1 MQTAPF
7 DFAEKAATLKALSL
21 TLDSEYSPATR
32 VFWLTLS
39 ALHSAYGSLAGA
51 ANKLEKAPQHDQDVF
66 NLIRKVVDEIAA
78 VEKLVAD
85 IDIEKVRTN
94 AAYAGS
100 MLDRARLARAS
111 AEAVD
116 QLAIAISA
124 VLKAKG
130 AVTDAATLRTKFV
143 DTPPKK
149 YAVVKKSFTH
159 TKGGSPV
166 QFHEGQH
173 CQIDYEDADGK
184 RIADGTG
191 TYAVY
196 FSAEEVPNF
205 FDIV

>member
-7 DFAEKAATLKALSL
+7 DFAEKAAALKALSIS
-21 TLDSEYSPATR
+21 LDTEYSQATR
-32 VFWLTLS
+32 VFWLTLN
-39 ALHSAYGSLAGA
+39 ALHAAYGSLAGA
-51 ANKLEKAPQHDQDVF
+51 ANKLEKAPQHGEDVST
-66 NLIRKVVDEIAA
+66 LIAKVVSEIAA
-78 VEKLVAD
+78 VEKLTAD

-100 MLDRARLARAS
+100 MLERARLARAS

-116 QLAIAISA
+116 QLAIAILA
-124 VLKAKG
+124 TLKATG
-130 AVTDAATLRTKFV
+130 AVSDAATLRTKFV
-143 DTPPKK
+143 DAPAKK

-173 CQIDYEDADGK
+173 CEIDFEDADGK
-184 RIADGTG
+184 RIASGD
-191 TYAVY
+191 YAVY
-196 FSAEEVPNF
+196 FSTEEVPNF